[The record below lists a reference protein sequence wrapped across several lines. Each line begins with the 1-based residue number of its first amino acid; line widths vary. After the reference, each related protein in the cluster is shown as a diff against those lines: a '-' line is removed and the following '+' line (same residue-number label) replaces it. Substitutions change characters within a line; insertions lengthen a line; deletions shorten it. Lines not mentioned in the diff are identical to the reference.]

1 MQISKLSEQEI
12 LTGIILRG
20 KSSVIEQII
29 QTLEKDKNIKLV
41 YVRRAKPEPYLIII
55 ETYKVG
61 GTMNAFNP

>member
-41 YVRRAKPEPYLIII
+41 YVRRARPESFLIII
-55 ETYKVG
+55 ETHKVG